1 VDARTRKMAGLALIA
16 VGIVLAVVGGLA
28 DQVGIGANDDGDM
41 GGKQLAALVVGL
53 LLIVAGAVVATVLA
67 KDAGDGAATTGAT
80 IGSADTSDT
89 ATPAAGTPV
98 TEADVVEPVVEAP
111 AEEATAEAEAE
122 EEVAE
127 PEPVEAADSA
137 D

>member
-28 DQVGIGANDDGDM
+28 DQVGIGANDSGDM
-41 GGKQLAALVVGL
+41 GGKQIAALVVGL
-53 LLIVAGAVVATVLA
+53 VLVVAGIVVATVLA
-67 KDAGDGAATTGAT
+67 KDGAGAAVPESGDADAT
-80 IGSADTSDT
+80 AAAQTA

-98 TEADVVEPVVEAP
+98 VEVEPEPEPV
-111 AEEATAEAEAE
+111 
-122 EEVAE
+122 E
-127 PEPVEAADSA
+127 PEPVEAEPAAEVEAEPVEVADAA